1 MQGTFDAVLH
11 LMVVSDYVCPWCYIG
26 LTRVDQLSEDY
37 EVEVDW
43 VPYQLRPETPADG
56 IPFDHLRG
64 RGRYTE
70 DYLVYLSD
78 VASDAGV
85 VMRERKLIPNSLPSL
100 EAAEWAREQGCFPV
114 LHHAMFNAYFQ
125 EQADIGQTDVLQKI
139 AGDCGLDAQDL
150 VLALSTGRYR
160 QRLEEKLE
168 WSQVAGLGGVPY
180 YMFQGVDRYTG
191 EARKF
196 AFTGAQDYDVFRSVA
211 ERLGARRR
219 SGLSGR

>member
-1 MQGTFDAVLH
+1 MPPSFDTVLQ
-11 LMVVSDYVCPWCYIG
+11 LTVVSDYICPWCYIG
-26 LTRVDQLSEDY
+26 LSRVEQLSQDY
-37 EVEVDW
+37 EVQVDW
-43 VPYQLRPETPADG
+43 VPYQLRPEAPAEG
-56 IPFDHLRG
+56 IPFERLRG

-85 VMRERKLIPNSLPSL
+85 VLRERKLIPNSLPSL
-100 EAAEWAREQGCFPV
+100 EAAEWARDHACFPV
-114 LHHAMFNAYFQ
+114 LHRAMFNAYFQ
-125 EQADIGQTDVLQKI
+125 DQADIGQTEVLGAI
-139 AGDCGLDAQDL
+139 AGNCGLDSEGL
-150 VLALSTGRYR
+150 LRALSTGRYR

-180 YMFQGVDRYTG
+180 YMFQGVDPETG
-191 EARKF
+191 DARKF

-219 SGLSGR
+219 PGSSGR